1 MMEKPTVAEVGRVL
15 AESHVDWFLSAIRP
29 LLIAQFEH
37 GFKHGTEITIDQ
49 IRNDSK
55 NESI

>member
-1 MMEKPTVAEVGRVL
+1 MEKPTVEEIGRVL

-37 GFKHGTEITIDQ
+37 GFKHGLEIDKKDQ
-49 IRNDSK
+49 LSQINMK
-55 NESI
+55 C